1 MVRTTLRAAA
11 CTAIVSAWSLNC
23 CFAQS
28 AAPDGA
34 ASQSPPASAPAALPP
49 SAHASR
55 RAPEQLEAVPN
66 PPGYAYD
73 RTVTPAG
80 CHVQHNVVVH
90 EAGPVPAPL
99 YLPPTA
105 PNISPTGYP
114 YLNAPMYPCPLPYIP
129 YQVGGT
135 MLTNQAFD
143 PHEMLYPH
151 TYRSLYPPYYYEV
164 SGGWKVLPWG
174 VAQSERWRL
183 RGTYVSV
190 KYKSSCGIFS
200 GWCPPAVWTHA
211 GNPPICQTFTA
222 HRWSAD

>member
-11 CTAIVSAWSLNC
+11 YTAIVSACSLNC
-23 CFAQS
+23 CLAQS
-28 AAPDGA
+28 AAPSDSA
-34 ASQSPPASAPAALPP
+34 PASPPAAAPATAGHSGADQKHSAPTETP
-49 SAHASR
+49 
-55 RAPEQLEAVPN
+55 VPN

-73 RTVTPAG
+73 RTVQPAV
-80 CHVQHNVVVH
+80 CNAVQDRVVVH
-90 EAGPVPAPL
+90 AAGPVPAPL

-105 PNISPTGYP
+105 PNITPNGYP
-114 YLNAPMYPCPLPYIP
+114 SLNAPMYPCPLPYIP

-135 MLTNQAFD
+135 LVTNQAFD

-164 SGGWKVLPWG
+164 TGGWKVFPWG

-190 KYKSSCGIFS
+190 KYHSSWGLFS
-200 GWCPPAVWTHA
+200 GWCPPALPTH
-211 GNPPICQTFTA
+211 GPWPHSQTFSSQ
-222 HRWSAD
+222 RWHD